1 MLVRVKTLHICVM
14 ELTEFGT
21 EWKKQSWNFNWDIS
35 FDIVPKH
42 LFGLRTGVSREFS
55 RAQYSQSKSNPG
67 LSGLDGL
74 LAPSVD
80 ITHVPCDP
88 PLWLYQE
95 PFESKKE
102 RKNGKKNG
110 WCKKSADNTNHATV
124 HILHTGNFCI
134 LCRSMETLCR
144 GYTCLCLNC
153 KPFYVLTLEGL
164 RTTITILTQV
174 MLVNH
179 HFIILLFFSPLFHH
193 CVTCHNF
200 SVRSRYRILSGNYQ
214 YDPSP
219 QRIKLNYY
227 MFSLLEEIGF
237 LTSGN
242 SPLSLAKQLSSTN
255 SFTFFS
261 ICLTFSSGLLFRQ
274 ANMYILLTSVTNSV
288 LLKKVERVMEQTVHI
303 NFL

>member
-1 MLVRVKTLHICVM
+1 MV
-14 ELTEFGT
+14 
-21 EWKKQSWNFNWDIS
+21 
-35 FDIVPKH
+35 
-42 LFGLRTGVSREFS
+42 GV
-55 RAQYSQSKSNPG
+55 
-67 LSGLDGL
+67 
-74 LAPSVD
+74 
-80 ITHVPCDP
+80 
-88 PLWLYQE
+88 
-95 PFESKKE
+95 
-102 RKNGKKNG
+102 
-110 WCKKSADNTNHATV
+110 KKSADNTNHATV
-124 HILHTGNFCI
+124 HILNTGNFCI

-200 SVRSRYRILSGNYQ
+200 SIRSRIQDWG
-214 YDPSP
+214 DPSP
-219 QRIKLNYY
+219 QRTKLKLNYY

-242 SPLSLAKQLSSTN
+242 SPLSFAKQLSSTN

-274 ANMYILLTSVTNSV
+274 ANMYILLPSFTNSV
-288 LLKKVERVMEQTVHI
+288 
-303 NFL
+303 FY